1 MKRIIRSIAIEA
13 VVIYLISAVTKGL
26 IFEGGMAAI
35 LVTGLALA
43 LASFLVKP
51 VVNILLLPIN
61 LVTFGLFKWLGNAVT
76 LYVVDLVL
84 SQFRVENFVFAGLTN
99 EWFTL
104 PAYSSG
110 SIIVSYI
117 LFSFLIFFASSIL
130 YWLAD

>member
-51 VVNILLLPIN
+51 VVNILLLPI
-61 LVTFGLFKWLGNAVT
+61 
-76 LYVVDLVL
+76 
-84 SQFRVENFVFAGLTN
+84 
-99 EWFTL
+99 
-104 PAYSSG
+104 G
-110 SIIVSYI
+110 S
-117 LFSFLIFFASSIL
+117 
-130 YWLAD
+130 